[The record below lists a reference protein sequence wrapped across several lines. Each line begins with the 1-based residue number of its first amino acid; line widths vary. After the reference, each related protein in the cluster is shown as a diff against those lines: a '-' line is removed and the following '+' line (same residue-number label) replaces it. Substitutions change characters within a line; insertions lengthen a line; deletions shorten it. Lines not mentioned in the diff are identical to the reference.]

1 MKINKKIENIDTNNF
16 VKQYLKTCGIEDV
29 KGYLNPDISFFDDP
43 FDYLNIK
50 KAIQIFDKHVNNKDT
65 VGIVM
70 D

>member
-1 MKINKKIENIDTNNF
+1 MKIKKKIENIDTNNF
-16 VKQYLKTCGIEDV
+16 IEQYLKTCGIENIE
-29 KGYLNPDISFFDDP
+29 GYLNPDISFFDDP
-43 FDYLNIK
+43 FDYFNIE